1 MNRNARIGALVI
13 ACLLN
18 LPLISSAQIYL
29 TPLGVRSVV
38 LLNDKLADCEGRV
51 TVAEYNLELERL
63 ELSRW
68 QDAFTASETAR
79 LLAEAQIADGAN
91 LSDLHRER
99 EMVLVNAL
107 AKSGRVTK
115 RRERLLWIVGTVA
128 VIEAAV
134 IGVAYGLK

>member
-1 MNRNARIGALVI
+1 MRKAVF
-13 ACLLN
+13 LLL
-18 LPLISSAQIYL
+18 LPLSLSAQVTL
-29 TPLGVRSVV
+29 TPMEVRRANV
-38 LLNDKLADCEGRV
+38 LLDYCERVQDELADTRI
-51 TVAEYNLELERL
+51 ELRA
-63 ELSRW
+63 W

-79 LLAEAQIADGAN
+79 LLAEQQIADGAN

-134 IGVAYGLK
+134 IGVAYGLR